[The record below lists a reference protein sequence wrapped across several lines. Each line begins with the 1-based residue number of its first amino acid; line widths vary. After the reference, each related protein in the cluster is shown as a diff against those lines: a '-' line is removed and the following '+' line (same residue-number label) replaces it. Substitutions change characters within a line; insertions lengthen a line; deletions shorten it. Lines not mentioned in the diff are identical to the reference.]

1 MRHQITVL
9 LLSICVVLSGCSTIL
24 DSDGHQTDLENSS
37 TNSGLSGDAGSA
49 TNTDTNATNVSL
61 TSEQREIV
69 DHGKAFSR
77 LVERILDRHSATE
90 YISSTSYPNRSIRLT
105 IQVEPDTPL
114 YWSLMDTGQAVAAVT
129 YFGTTENR
137 SLPRENGKIA
147 RLHEPENIKIN
158 VLNPTGEYIGSFE
171 VNPDRARA
179 YRSNDRTAFQFSND
193 IISSYESEQFYERG
207 SIKPSHYLNRS
218 ELSLWAQDY
227 AREVRNWSRGSFDS
241 KFPVENIRTNSRSYE
256 VLHQFNW
263 TRGEYGQ
270 VTDSA
275 YATVYT
281 AYWRTAGSSLAK
293 PPENL
298 YVYIERPGQEK
309 NYAGHM
315 SLYNASILLKSNLDP
330 VNRSAYLNRAEGG
343 FVETDENPYRDIFY
357 STSESND
364 TYD

>member
-1 MRHQITVL
+1 MNRRTIII
-9 LLSICVVLSGCSTIL
+9 LLSICVALSGCGTIL
-24 DSDGHQTDLENSS
+24 DGDGSHTDLNNSS
-37 TNSGLSGDAGSA
+37 TNSELSPEAESSTNPDTTA
-49 TNTDTNATNVSL
+49 TNARL
-61 TSEQREIV
+61 TSEQQEIV
-69 DHGKAFSR
+69 DHGEAFSR
-77 LVERILDRHSATE
+77 LVERILDRQSATE
-90 YISSTSYPNRSIRLT
+90 YISSTSYPNGSIILT
-105 IQVEPDTPL
+105 IQVEPGTPL

-137 SLPRENGKIA
+137 SLPRDNETIS
-147 RLHEPENIKIN
+147 RLHEPENVKIH
-158 VLNPTGEYIGSFE
+158 VLNPADEYIGSFE
-171 VNPDRARA
+171 INPDRARA

-193 IISSYESEQFYERG
+193 IISSYESEQFYDRG
-207 SIKPSHYLNRS
+207 NIKPSHYLNRS

-227 AREVRNWSRGSFDS
+227 AREVRNWSNGSFDS

-263 TRGEYGQ
+263 TRNEYGQ

-298 YVYIERPGQEK
+298 YVYIKRPNNEK

-330 VNRSAYLNRAEGG
+330 VNRTAYLNRAEGG
-343 FVETDENPYRDIFY
+343 FVETDTNPYRDIFY
-357 STSESND
+357 STSESNVTD
-364 TYD
+364 D